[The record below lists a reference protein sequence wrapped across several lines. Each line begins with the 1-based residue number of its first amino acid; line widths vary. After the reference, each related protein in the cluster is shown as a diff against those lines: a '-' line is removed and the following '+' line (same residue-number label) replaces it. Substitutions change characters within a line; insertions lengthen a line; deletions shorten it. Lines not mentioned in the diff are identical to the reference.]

1 MDGQI
6 PEWLPVKASP
16 GRIKL
21 SLGAL
26 VFLTVIYLE
35 SFIYPRYIYIYIYI
49 YIYMYMYLLPL
60 YPVIHG
66 VGSENDKPIIYY
78 KNEKS
83 K

>member
-21 SLGAL
+21 SLGVL

-35 SFIYPRYIYIYIYI
+35 SFIYPRYIYIYIC
-49 YIYMYMYLLPL
+49 MYLLPL

-66 VGSENDKPIIYY
+66 VGSEND
-78 KNEKS
+78 
-83 K
+83 